1 MSSKIKVDTIENV
14 AGSGNVSLGS
24 GHNLVVPGNITGQG
38 TAAITSN
45 ATVGGTLGV
54 TGVTTLT
61 GNLLAD
67 TIVNR
72 SGDNDSG
79 LDLSTNDIVA
89 LKTSNTERARID
101 ASGRLLLGTT
111 TPSTYT
117 NRMMTVS
124 GNADATLEIRA
135 TSTSGHS
142 QLVFSDGTAGDNTS
156 QRGYWIYDHA
166 DETFNGGVYDR
177 QFIQAS
183 TFGSTDS
190 TTHHRTSVGY
200 QVTNPY
206 SANRKAGLIVGG
218 HRYYHSAMIVEDHDT
233 SYAYSS
239 IMVGF
244 LRGGNDCGEIISTGQ
259 TSCSYSTSSDYRLK
273 KDVEDL
279 DVGIDVLKK
288 LKPKKFKFI
297 SDENQKDDDGKDVPN
312 QTVYG
317 FIAHEVQEAVVNTKG
332 LINGTK
338 DETREVKE
346 AIISK
351 DGSLIGEDIPEDKWK
366 KGVEDKTYP
375 SDSTWK
381 ASHTKIKSQSM
392 DYGKLTP
399 LLTKALQ
406 EAIAKI
412 EVLEAKV
419 AKLEG

>member
-1 MSSKIKVDTIENV
+1 MPFIGVQPASALLTSADIQDGQITTAKVADDAITTAKINVNGGELAIDADGDTSITADTDDKIDFKT
-14 AGSGNVSLGS
+14 AGSDRM
-24 GHNLVVPGNITGQG
+24 Q
-38 TAAITSN
+38 
-45 ATVGGTLGV
+45 
-54 TGVTTLT
+54 
-61 GNLLAD
+61 
-67 TIVNR
+67 
-72 SGDNDSG
+72 
-79 LDLSTNDIVA
+79 
-89 LKTSNTERARID
+89 ID

-166 DETFNGGVYDR
+166 DEAFKAGVYDR
-177 QFIQAS
+177 QFMEAS

-190 TTHHRTSVGY
+190 STHHRTSVGY
-200 QVTNPY
+200 LVTNPRT
-206 SANRKAGLIVGG
+206 ANRGYGLIVGG
-218 HRYYHSAMIVEDHDT
+218 HRYYHTAMAIEDHDT
-233 SYAYSS
+233 AYAYSADM
-239 IMVGF
+239 IQF
-244 LRGGNDCGEIISTGQ
+244 LRGGNDCGEIVSTGS
-259 TSCSYSTSSDYRLK
+259 TSLNYSSSSDYRIK
-273 KDVEDL
+273 KDIEDL

-288 LKPKKFKFI
+288 LKPRKFKFI
-297 SDENQKDDDGKDVPN
+297 GDENQKDTDCKDVPN
-312 QTVYG
+312 QTVHG

-332 LINGTK
+332 IVNGTK
-338 DETREVKE
+338 DETRETKDTIL
-346 AIISK
+346 AK
-351 DGSLIGEDIPEDKWK
+351 DGSFIAEGISEDKWK
-366 KGVEDKTYP
+366 KGVEDKIYP

-381 ASHTKIKSQSM
+381 ASHSKIKTQSM

-406 EAIAKI
+406 EAIEKI

>member
-1 MSSKIKVDTIENV
+1 MSKIEVDE
-14 AGSGNVSLGS
+14 
-24 GHNLVVPGNITGQG
+24 VVNQT
-38 TAAITSN
+38 
-45 ATVGGTLGV
+45 
-54 TGVTTLT
+54 
-61 GNLLAD
+61 
-67 TIVNR
+67 
-72 SGDNDSG
+72 GDNDSG
-79 LDLSTNDIVA
+79 VDLSTNDVVVV
-89 LKTSNTERARID
+89 KTSNSERMRID
-101 ASGRLLLGTT
+101 GSGRLLLGTT

-166 DETFNGGVYDR
+166 DETFKGGVYDR
-177 QFIQAS
+177 QFLEAS
-183 TFGSTDS
+183 TFSSTDS
-190 TTHHRTSVGY
+190 TSHHRTSLGY
-200 QVTNPY
+200 SVSNPY
-206 SANRKAGLIVGG
+206 SANRKFGLIVGG
-218 HRYYHSAMIVEDHDT
+218 HRYYHSAMAVEDHDT
-233 SYAYSS
+233 AYAYSS
-239 IMVGF
+239 KLIQF
-244 LRGGNDCGEIISTGQ
+244 YRYGNDCGEITSTGQ
-259 TSCSYSTSSDYRLK
+259 TSCSYGTSSDYRIK

-297 SDENQKDDDGKDVPN
+297 GDENQKDDDGNDLPN

-317 FIAHEVQEAVVNTKG
+317 FLAHEVQEAVVNTKG

-338 DETREVKE
+338 DETREAKD

-351 DGSLIGEDIPEDKWK
+351 DGSLIGEGISEDKWK
-366 KGVEDKTYP
+366 QGVEDKTYP
-375 SDSTWK
+375 SDSQWK
-381 ASHTKIKSQSM
+381 ASHTKIVTQSM

-412 EVLEAKV
+412 ESLEARIAVLEGA
-419 AKLEG
+419 